1 MKLRNA
7 VHGLLATALVLLA
20 GAVEATAQMPSPPPP
35 PPGPGQNMFY
45 VRTFRLQDRK
55 VITGSPYSAQATTET
70 TQVLSDGNRIARK
83 ETAQVYRDSVGRMR
97 RDLAVNAIGPW
108 SSTGGPQQMVSIFD
122 PVAGVNYMLN
132 VQEKKAYKM
141 VPPPKPPAGSGE
153 MATADR
159 IFVGR
164 PTADRIFV
172 AGGGTGGPGPMM
184 TFVEKDAETGNRSQE
199 SLGTQEIAGVQA
211 QGTRTTETIPAGK
224 IGNERPIIVT
234 DERWY
239 SPDLKVD
246 VLVKHSDPRMGTV
259 VYQLTNI
266 SREEPDA
273 SLFQVPAD
281 YTVVN
286 GPMVFKKRL
295 Q

>member
-1 MKLRNA
+1 MKLRTA
-7 VHGLLATALVLLA
+7 VPTSLALVLVLLV
-20 GAVEATAQMPSPPPP
+20 GAIAASAQMQVPPPPP

-55 VITGSPYSAQATTET
+55 VVSGLPYSAQATTET
-70 TQVLSDGNRIARK
+70 TQVLSDGNRIDRK
-83 ETAQVYRDSVGRMR
+83 ETAQVYRDSMGRMR

-122 PVAGVNYMLN
+122 PVAGVDYMLN

-141 VPPPKPPAGSGE
+141 VPPPKPPVGPAEAMTQLPDRQVAGRE
-153 MATADR
+153 VF
-159 IFVGR
+159 I
-164 PTADRIFV
+164 
-172 AGGGTGGPGPMM
+172 AGGGVGVAGPTVAFMEKGGGI
-184 TFVEKDAETGNRSQE
+184 GNRTE
-199 SLGTQEIAGVQA
+199 TSLGTQEIAGVQA

-224 IGNERPIIVT
+224 IGNEKPIIIT

-239 SPDLKVD
+239 SSDLQVD
-246 VLVKHSDPRMGTV
+246 VLVKHSDPRMGDV

-266 SREEPDA
+266 NREEPDA

>member
-1 MKLRNA
+1 MKLRTA
-7 VHGLLATALVLLA
+7 VPTSLVPVLVLLV
-20 GAVEATAQMPSPPPP
+20 GAMAAAAQMPGPPPPP

-55 VITGSPYSAQATTET
+55 VVSGLPYAAQATTET
-70 TQVLSDGNRIARK
+70 TQVLSDGNRIDRK
-83 ETAQVYRDSVGRMR
+83 EKAQVYRDSMGRTR

-108 SSTGGPQQMVSIFD
+108 SSSGGPQQMVSIFD
-122 PVAGVNYMLN
+122 PVAGVDYMLN

-141 VPPPKPPAGSGE
+141 APPPKPPAGPAAE
-153 MATADR
+153 
-159 IFVGR
+159 VGAR
-164 PTADRIFV
+164 VFV
-172 AGGGTGGPGPMM
+172 AGGGMPGPGPTVAFM
-184 TFVEKDAETGNRSQE
+184 EKDAGAGTRTET

-224 IGNERPIIVT
+224 IGNEKPIVIT

-239 SPDLKVD
+239 SPDLQVD
-246 VLVKHSDPRMGTV
+246 VLVKHSDPRMGEV

-281 YTVVN
+281 FTVQE
-286 GPMVFKKRL
+286 GPMVFEKRL
-295 Q
+295 H

>member
-1 MKLRNA
+1 MKFRNA
-7 VHGLLATALVLLA
+7 VHGSLATVLVLLA
-20 GAVEATAQMPSPPPP
+20 GAVEAAAQMPTPPPP

-45 VRTFRLQDRK
+45 VSTFRLQDRK
-55 VITGSPYSAQATTET
+55 TVTGQPYSAQAITET
-70 TQVLSDGNRIARK
+70 TQVLSDGNRIDRK
-83 ETAQVYRDSVGRMR
+83 EAAQVYRDSMGRMR

-153 MATADR
+153 MVTENR
-159 IFVGR
+159 V
-164 PTADRIFV
+164 FV
-172 AGGGTGGPGPMM
+172 AGGGMGGPGPMM
-184 TFVEKDAETGNRSQE
+184 TFMEKNAEAGNRTQV
-199 SLGTQEIAGVQA
+199 SLGTQEIEGVLA
-211 QGTRTTETIPAGK
+211 QGTRVTETIPAGK
-224 IGNERPIIVT
+224 IGNEKPIVIT

-239 SPDLKVD
+239 SPDLQVD
-246 VLVKHSDPRMGTV
+246 VLVKHSDPRMGDV
-259 VYQLTNI
+259 VYRLTKL
-266 SREEPDA
+266 SREEPEA
-273 SLFQVPAD
+273 SLFQVPTD

>member
-1 MKLRNA
+1 MKLRTA
-7 VHGLLATALVLLA
+7 VPTSLALVLVLLV
-20 GAVEATAQMPSPPPP
+20 GAMEAAAQMPGPPP

-45 VRTFRLQDRK
+45 MRTFRLQDRK
-55 VITGSPYSAQATTET
+55 VVTGQPYSAQATTET
-70 TQVLSDGNRIARK
+70 TQVLSDGNRIDRK
-83 ETAQVYRDSVGRMR
+83 ETAQVYRDNMGRVR

-122 PVAGVNYMLN
+122 PVAGVDYMLN
-132 VQEKKAYKM
+132 LQEKKAYKM
-141 VPPPKPPAGSGE
+141 VPPPKPPAGPAAE
-153 MATADR
+153 MGAR
-159 IFVGR
+159 V
-164 PTADRIFV
+164 FV
-172 AGGGTGGPGPMM
+172 AGGGMPGPGPTVAFM
-184 TFVEKDAETGNRSQE
+184 EKGAGAGNRTE
-199 SLGTQEIAGVQA
+199 TSLGTQEIAGVQA

-224 IGNERPIIVT
+224 IGNEKPIVIT

-239 SPDLKVD
+239 SPDLQVD
-246 VLVKHSDPRMGTV
+246 VMVKHSDPRMGDV

-266 SREEPDA
+266 NREEPDA

>member
-1 MKLRNA
+1 MKLRTA
-7 VHGLLATALVLLA
+7 VPTSLAPVFVLLV
-20 GAVEATAQMPSPPPP
+20 GAIAAAAQMPGPPP

-55 VITGSPYSAQATTET
+55 VVSGQPYSAQATTET
-70 TQVLSDGNRIARK
+70 TQVLSDGNRIDRK
-83 ETAQVYRDSVGRMR
+83 ETAQVYRDSMGRMR

-122 PVAGVNYMLN
+122 PVAGVDYMLN

-141 VPPPKPPAGSGE
+141 APPPKPPAGPAAEAG
-153 MATADR
+153 AR
-159 IFVGR
+159 V
-164 PTADRIFV
+164 FV
-172 AGGGTGGPGPMM
+172 AGGGMPGPGPTVAFM
-184 TFVEKDAETGNRSQE
+184 EKDAGAGNRSE
-199 SLGTQEIAGVQA
+199 TSLGTQEIAGVQA

-224 IGNERPIIVT
+224 IGNEKPIVIT

-239 SPDLKVD
+239 SPDLQVD
-246 VLVKHSDPRMGTV
+246 VRVKHSDPRMGDV
-259 VYQLTNI
+259 IYQLTNI
-266 SREEPDA
+266 NREEPDA

>member
-1 MKLRNA
+1 
-7 VHGLLATALVLLA
+7 
-20 GAVEATAQMPSPPPP
+20 
-35 PPGPGQNMFY
+35 MFY

-55 VITGSPYSAQATTET
+55 VVTGQPYSAQSTTET
-70 TQVLSDGNRIARK
+70 TQVLSDGNRIDRK
-83 ETAQVYRDSVGRMR
+83 ETAQVYRDNMGRMR

-122 PVAGVNYMLN
+122 PVAGVDYMLN

-141 VPPPKPPAGSGE
+141 ASPPRPPAGPGAE
-153 MATADR
+153 
-159 IFVGR
+159 VGAR
-164 PTADRIFV
+164 VFV
-172 AGGGTGGPGPMM
+172 AGGGMPGPGPTVAFM
-184 TFVEKDAETGNRSQE
+184 EKDAGAGNRTE
-199 SLGTQEIAGVQA
+199 TPLGTQEIAGVQA

-224 IGNERPIIVT
+224 IGNEKPIVIT

-239 SPDLKVD
+239 SPDLQVD
-246 VLVKHSDPRMGTV
+246 VLVKHSDPRMGDV

-266 SREEPDA
+266 NREEPDA